1 MSGSFNVTKRN
12 GKKEKFNPEKINK
25 AVQRACEGLED
36 RVSVSE
42 IITDSEFQMYDG
54 IPTVEI
60 DKCNILSARDKIQKE
75 PAYSYAAARLLLD
88 VIYQEVF
95 REEVDSDAFD
105 YQYPKSF
112 IFNLKELVKDGRLD
126 ERLLSFDLKRL
137 SNHLDIERDKLWKY
151 HGLQTIYDRYLLHI
165 NKRRMETPQGF
176 WMRVAMGLS
185 LGEGRNKNKRAIEFY
200 NVLSQFH
207 FISSTPTLFNS
218 GTTHPQLSSCYLST
232 VDDSITG
239 IFGTIGEQALLSKYA
254 GGLGFDMTPIR
265 GMGSYIKGTNG
276 ESQGLIPWAKIFDS
290 TLIAVNQGGKRKG
303 AGCMYLETW
312 HVDIEDFLE
321 LLKPTGDER
330 RRTHDSH
337 TANWI
342 PDLFMERV
350 IADEEWT
357 LFSPNEVSDL
367 HGLFGKEFNKRYEH
381 YEKVAEKGSIISR
394 KIKAK
399 NLWKKMLTMLYETGH
414 PWITF
419 KDPSN
424 YRYSNQHMG
433 SVNSSNLCTEIL
445 LHTKPTIYDDFIQH
459 NGSIGETAVC
469 NLGSVNLAKHVLD
482 GKLDEK
488 MLAKTV
494 ASAMRMLDNVV
505 DINFYPAKEAA
516 VSNLEH
522 RPVGLGVMGF
532 HTALHSLNINYD
544 SDEAVDFSDYSQ
556 EFISY
561 HAILNSAK
569 LAKERGRYNS
579 YEGSLWDKG
588 KMPIDTY
595 FDFMKKYRGDYPLS
609 DTVRMDWSVVREA
622 VKENGMRNSNVMA
635 IAPTATIASLIGVSQ
650 SIEPEYSVMYTYST
664 LSGEFIQVSE
674 HFLRDMQ
681 DADLWGEELLD
692 AVKRVR
698 GKISDIQGIPTK
710 FKKKYKTSFEMP
722 YDRLI
727 ACAAMRQKW
736 IDMGQSLNLYY
747 DFKVLKHKQPSKKH
761 LNDIYMGAWKL
772 GLKTTYYLRSQAA
785 SEVEQSATKQVSVDR
800 EVLEHIEQEA
810 KHIEE
815 EVDGIMQACSI
826 DNLDCESCQ

>member
-1 MSGSFNVTKRN
+1 MSNNSFSVTKRN
-12 GKKEKFNPEKINK
+12 GKKEKFNPDKINQ

-36 RVSVSE
+36 KVSVSE

-75 PAYSYAAARLLLD
+75 AAYSYAAARLLLD

-95 REEVDSDAFD
+95 GEEVDRDAFE

-112 IFNLKELVKDGRLD
+112 IVNLKKLVKDGRLD

-137 SNHLDIERDKLWKY
+137 SNHIDMERDKLWKY
-151 HGLQTIYDRYLLHI
+151 HGIQTIYDRYLLHI

-176 WMRVAMGLS
+176 LMRVAMGLAID
-185 LGEGRNKNKRAIEFY
+185 EGRSKNRRAMEFY
-200 NVLSQFH
+200 DVLSQFN

-232 VDDSITG
+232 VDDSISG

-265 GMGSYIKGTNG
+265 GMGAYIKGTNG

-312 HVDIEDFLE
+312 HIDIEDFLE

-350 IADEEWT
+350 MADEEWT
-357 LFSPNEVSDL
+357 LFSPDEVSDL
-367 HGLFGKEFNKRYEH
+367 HGLYGKDFKKRYEY
-381 YEKVAEKGSIISR
+381 YEKQAEKGDIIFR
-394 KIKAK
+394 KVGAK
-399 NLWKKMLTMLYETGH
+399 DLWKKMLTMLYETGH

-424 YRYSNQHMG
+424 ARYTNQHMG
-433 SVNSSNLCTEIL
+433 AVNSSNLCTEIL
-445 LHTKPTIYDDFIQH
+445 LHTKPTVYDKFIQH

-469 NLGSVNLAKHVLD
+469 NLGSINLDRHIVD
-482 GKLDEK
+482 GSLDEK
-488 MLAKTV
+488 MLANTV
-494 ASAMRMLDNVV
+494 QTAMRMLDNVV
-505 DINFYPAKEAA
+505 DINFYPAKEAG
-516 VSNLEH
+516 VSNLAH
-522 RPVGLGVMGF
+522 RPVGLGIMGF
-532 HTALHSLNINYD
+532 HTALHSLGINYD
-544 SDEAVDFSDYSQ
+544 SDEAIDFADYSQ
-556 EFISY
+556 ELVSY
-561 HAILNSAK
+561 HAILNSTE
-569 LAKERGRYNS
+569 LAKEKGKYES

-588 KMPIDTY
+588 KLPIDTY
-595 FDFMKKYRGDYPLS
+595 FDFMKKYRSDYPTY
-609 DTVRMDWSVVREA
+609 DKVRLDWSVVRKA
-622 VKENGMRNSNVMA
+622 MKENGMRNSNVMA
-635 IAPTATIASLIGVSQ
+635 IAPTATIASIIGVSQ

-674 HFLRDMQ
+674 HFVKDMQ
-681 DADLWGEELLD
+681 EAGLWSPELLE
-692 AVKRVR
+692 AVKKVR
-698 GKISDIQGIPTK
+698 GKISDIKGIPNK
-710 FKKKYKTSFEMP
+710 FKQKYKTSFEMP
-722 YDRLI
+722 YERLV
-727 ACAAMRQKW
+727 ACAAVRQKW

-747 DFKVLKHKQPSKKH
+747 DFKALKHKQPSKKH
-761 LNDIYMGAWKL
+761 LNDIYMDAWKA
-772 GLKTTYYLRSQAA
+772 GLKTTYYLRSKAA
-785 SEVEQSATKQVSVDR
+785 SEVEQSTTKQTTQ
-800 EVLEHIEQEA
+800 EVLSHINAEI
-810 KHIEE
+810 KHVEE
-815 EVDGIMQACSI
+815 DVQTLANLCSI
-826 DNLDCESCQ
+826 ENGADCEACQ